1 MKKNNLIK
9 HYFLTSSL
17 AILITLALPATAKT
31 TARVNKAEVDRLSN
45 YFVAQDK
52 SVSSKID
59 FDGYMKLA
67 EEVKRYRAKRLLPLN
82 QFLAKSKNSK
92 TIILDSRSKEMYD
105 RKHLKGAIHLNF
117 SDYNQISLYE
127 LIPDKNTTILIY
139 CNNNFIDDQENFAS
153 KMAVTPT
160 DLNGLPSYRDK
171 ISLALNIPTFIN
183 LYGYGYRNVYELAD
197 LVSVNDKRLEFEGS
211 EVK

>member
-1 MKKNNLIK
+1 MKKNNQIK

-31 TARVNKAEVDRLSN
+31 TTKVNKAEVNRLSN
-45 YFVAQDK
+45 YFIAQDK

-67 EEVKRYRAKRLLPLN
+67 EEVKQYRAKRLLPLN